1 MTATIDTPEPH
12 DIALCS
18 QASRMLAEAKTAPD
32 FKKCADL
39 GASAVVWAKR
49 NNMGIEAVMH
59 ALEYQARAERGM
71 GAALKAGEKNH
82 GVRMN
87 GKGIGGTKIEPPNNA
102 PTLAE
107 IGVTK
112 KQSSN
117 AQTLADISEVDFE
130 HEIIKARDAK
140 KPLAVSALVKKQR
153 QKKQRAPRPSVEP
166 SRGGIISN
174 LSEIAGQKFA
184 CIYADPPW
192 KYGNQSTRAA
202 TDNHYET
209 MEVEDILALPIGD
222 LAADKCHL
230 HLWTTN
236 AFLFECPRIFA
247 AWGFEFKSSFV
258 WVKPQMGIGNYW
270 RNSHEILLLAVRG
283 GMVAEDKGQM
293 SWLKCSRGGHSAKPE
308 EVRSRIEKLSPG
320 PRLELFGRRKVEGWT
335 VFGNQVAEDLL

>member
-1 MTATIDTPEPH
+1 MTVEASEPR

-18 QASRMLAEAKTAPD
+18 EASRMLAEAKTAPD
-32 FKKCADL
+32 FKRVADMCAA
-39 GASAVVWAKR
+39 ASVWAKR
-49 NNMGIEAVMH
+49 NKLGIEAVMH
-59 ALEYQARAERGM
+59 AQEYQARAERGM
-71 GAALKAGEKNH
+71 GQALKETVKHEGGRPKN
-82 GVRMN
+82 GA
-87 GKGIGGTKIEPPNNA
+87 KSA
-102 PTLAE
+102 PFSTPGLADL
-107 IGVTK
+107 GVTK
-112 KQSSN
+112 RESSD
-117 AQTLADISEVDFE
+117 AQTLASISDIDFE
-130 HEIIKARDAK
+130 HEVIKSREAK

-153 QKKQRAPRPSVEP
+153 QKKQRAPRPSARE
-166 SRGGIISN
+166 RGGGIISD
-174 LSEIAGQKFA
+174 LSEVAGQKFA

-209 MEVEDILALPIGD
+209 MTVEQICALPIGE
-222 LAADKCHL
+222 LAADKSHL

-283 GMVAEDKGQM
+283 GMVAQDKGQM
-293 SWLKCSRGGHSAKPE
+293 SWLECGRGGHSSKPE
-308 EVRSRIEKLSPG
+308 EIRGRIEKLSPG

-335 VFGNQVAEDLL
+335 VFGNQISEDLL